1 MTRSRFPACR
11 PAALTVLLAAGLA
24 GLAALAALDTR
35 ESTAS
40 DYPTREIELVVSF
53 PAGGPA
59 DTAARILAPRMSTLL
74 KAPIVVVNK
83 TGGGGATG
91 ADYVAKARPDGY
103 TVYASTNSV
112 LTISPHLVKNL
123 PYRMTDFTP
132 IGAYAVD
139 LGAITVRSTGPA
151 RTLEEFVEY
160 ARKNPGKLNYGSA
173 GFGTVSFFSMEL
185 FKQAY
190 GLDLAHVPFQG
201 TGPVKNAIMGG
212 HVSVATSGFGS
223 LAPLIRSGDLIA
235 LVTTSPR
242 RVKEFPGVP
251 TMAEKGFPDAS
262 LNIWLGLYVPARVPR
277 PVVDVLVKA
286 LAQTAKDPAFEA
298 ALEKAG
304 MHLDYRDPAD
314 TQKLL
319 ESETATV
326 ARVVEKLNLPKQ

>member
-1 MTRSRFPACR
+1 MPRSRFRAR
-11 PAALTVLLAAGLA
+11 P
-24 GLAALAALDTR
+24 AALAALALLAALPVVMAR
-35 ESTAS
+35 ESIAQ
-40 DYPTREIELVVSF
+40 DYPAREIEFVVSF

-59 DTAARILAPRMSTLL
+59 DTAARILAPKMAALL
-74 KAPIVVVNK
+74 KANVVVVNK

-91 ADYVAKARPDGY
+91 ADYVAKAKPDGY

-123 PYRMTDFTP
+123 PYKMSDFTP

-139 LGAITVRSTGPA
+139 LGAITVRSGGPA

-212 HVSVATSGFGS
+212 HVTVATSGFGS

-235 LVTTSPR
+235 LVTTSPK
-242 RVKEFPGVP
+242 RVKEFPSVP

-262 LNIWLGLYVPARVPR
+262 LNIWLGLYVPARTPK
-277 PVVDVLVKA
+277 PVADVLVKA
-286 LAQTAKDPAFEA
+286 LAQAAKDPSLEA
-298 ALEKAG
+298 ALDKAG

-319 ESETATV
+319 ETESATV
-326 ARVVEKLNLPKQ
+326 ARVAEKLNLPKQ